1 MRRRDSRRFIRYNH
15 TIRNTSKANIELYN
29 KMYSIRYF
37 SMYGS
42 LIMVPPIALACLGST
57 LKNTSCLKS
66 YINFKGDSM
75 IPTSEGDL
83 PRSTSAAVRPTSCA
97 EAYESASYAPKAPL
111 VNARFSHEKKGAFE
125 LRPIKDIKDDHLGAM
140 INVLCVLRG

>member
-1 MRRRDSRRFIRYNH
+1 
-15 TIRNTSKANIELYN
+15 
-29 KMYSIRYF
+29 
-37 SMYGS
+37 
-42 LIMVPPIALACLGST
+42 
-57 LKNTSCLKS
+57 
-66 YINFKGDSM
+66 M

-83 PRSTSAAVRPTSCA
+83 PRSTSAAVRLLH
-97 EAYESASYAPKAPL
+97 APKHTNRHHTRKAPL